1 MSTVGIEKMTIIYPL
16 TIFMK
21 KYQISYNV
29 CLSQCCHIRHTVICD
44 NIVTYDALYVTI
56 LSLGEFCVD
65 CGMMTTMRGGV
76 SVCLCTR
83 GIPPLNLPC
92 DLTSFTSCELCDEWC
107 ENTWCFLQNSM
118 CEGSG
123 WFEIVWKG
131 FDDWTMSERWVMHD
145 MSEWKVAVFNYRSA
159 YF

>member
-29 CLSQCCHIRHTVICD
+29 CLSQCCHIQHTVICD

-92 DLTSFTSCELCDEWC
+92 DLTSFTSCELCDAWC

-118 CEGSG
+118 CEDQGGLKS
-123 WFEIVWKG
+123 FE
-131 FDDWTMSERWVMHD
+131 
-145 MSEWKVAVFNYRSA
+145 KVLMIEQ
-159 YF
+159 